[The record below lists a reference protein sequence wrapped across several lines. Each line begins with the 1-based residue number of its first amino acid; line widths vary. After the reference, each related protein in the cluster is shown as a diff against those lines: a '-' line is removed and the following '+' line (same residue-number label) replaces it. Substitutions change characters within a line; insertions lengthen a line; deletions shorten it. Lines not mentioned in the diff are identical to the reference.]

1 MGSQRLRSVAVTIGQ
16 IPSPLTDRAHEPMTY
31 RLSKLAAGS
40 YDVILNGVIIAGIV
54 RTDKGSYH
62 RWTAELLIDLPPE
75 ERPPPFTAS
84 EHEFATLGEAC
95 RWLGVSVESVL

>member
-1 MGSQRLRSVAVTIGQ
+1 
-16 IPSPLTDRAHEPMTY
+16 MTY